1 MNKVPYSLRS
11 FKALAERES
20 RRGKDISRYVPLIK
34 SANDDLRRLRKN
46 YETNIAALKSKN
58 TRRSEIADNY
68 RKDRD
73 DLRKKRDKI
82 LEESLLDTL
91 AKFELSLKQGT
102 FSLGL
107 KPAAK
112 VGKHQTYRVAEDLA
126 VIFPAR
132 QAAAV
137 VKKLHKAQSQSRN
150 SIVRALKDSLRRSY
164 QHSIY
169 RLDIQNYFDSIPHD
183 KLLER
188 LEARPHF
195 DRTTDHVVLTLLNE
209 YAAVKGERIGV
220 PRGVGISS
228 QLGDFYLD
236 DFDHHIKTQRGLLF
250 YARYVD
256 DIILVL
262 DDDKTLDSVKNSIS
276 QALQELGLQINQ
288 EKTQEISTDE
298 YGNYDENEAIEYLG
312 YRFTRAN
319 KKLKTGLTQKRLDR
333 RVARLE
339 TAFETWL
346 ICSPRKSS
354 PNSGHDGLLLDRIR
368 YLTGNTKLL
377 NSKDNVAIGLYFSN
391 SALDEDA
398 KELLELDQRLS
409 DLVARHSDKMSDRL
423 LERLQLQSFVEMY
436 RQRPFHRFKQ
446 KRVEQIIQCWR
457 EHRA

>member
-209 YAAVKGERIGV
+209 YAAVKGERIGI

-256 DIILVL
+256 
-262 DDDKTLDSVKNSIS
+262 
-276 QALQELGLQINQ
+276 
-288 EKTQEISTDE
+288 
-298 YGNYDENEAIEYLG
+298 
-312 YRFTRAN
+312 
-319 KKLKTGLTQKRLDR
+319 
-333 RVARLE
+333 
-339 TAFETWL
+339 
-346 ICSPRKSS
+346 
-354 PNSGHDGLLLDRIR
+354 
-368 YLTGNTKLL
+368 
-377 NSKDNVAIGLYFSN
+377 
-391 SALDEDA
+391 
-398 KELLELDQRLS
+398 
-409 DLVARHSDKMSDRL
+409 
-423 LERLQLQSFVEMY
+423 
-436 RQRPFHRFKQ
+436 
-446 KRVEQIIQCWR
+446 
-457 EHRA
+457 